1 MSLKDNNNNKSR
13 QNNWIKFPKNT
24 KKKLNFNQ
32 MHNKNNCFSTI
43 NFIDSQ
49 YNFNKRIQKKRPPNI
64 LYDNRSSSTS
74 NFNSKN
80 NKAINSLAFYPLNL
94 KIPIIYKSNKN
105 IDKKILHNKSKIDI
119 ITIPKT
125 NLNNNERKINFNI
138 KMNTNKNKENKNINY
153 LLSACNLSAKNI
165 NSGIFKKKIKDK
177 INNKKF
183 NNLSNSMTFINKNK
197 TTQNSISNNS
207 NIIGNITNTNNNL
220 NNTNNK
226 NAVKLEE
233 AKKEQERLNEIY
245 NEKSI
250 FSQKIGERIKELE
263 SKNKILLQKINKIKK
278 ENDNFAS
285 TLDKI
290 IKLIKLLK
298 NNGFDVGDII
308 KNLSIYDNEE
318 SNEEEDEEKNKE
330 RDSISTIKEFSFKI
344 GNDKIES
351 NSLNDIETKEHIKYI
366 KKKEI
371 EENDVDIP
379 LNNIKKMQRIK

>member
-1 MSLKDNNNNKSR
+1 MY
-13 QNNWIKFPKNT
+13 
-24 KKKLNFNQ
+24 
-32 MHNKNNCFSTI
+32 NKNNCFRTI

-177 INNKKF
+177 INSKKF

-250 FSQKIGERIKELE
+250 FSQKISERIKELE

-344 GNDKIES
+344 ANDKIES
-351 NSLNDIETKEHIKYI
+351 NSLNDIETNEHIKYI

-379 LNNIKKMQRIK
+379 LNNIKKIAKNKIKNNIKNDEEFSFKK